1 MENREETSSTPPS
14 RRDSL
19 ANASTLLV
27 ELLQMIFSYYA
38 EYKDLNVRSFFPSRP
53 CWINVTYVCRHWR
66 AAALSCSSLWTSID
80 NVLLTKRWI
89 KAFIE
94 RSNPSLIDVR
104 VRSRFDRLAG
114 VNELVALLTGCT
126 RLRSLHI
133 NAEHETIFEILDAL
147 PSATHLRSFSLSTLG
162 QRNIELPDNLFGGQA
177 PIRELRFF
185 KRHSYFAAPHWLLRG
200 ITHFTSDQEMSFEEL
215 LDALG
220 QMHVLHSFT
229 LERCV
234 LQMWT
239 VTPEPPDD
247 FQIRM
252 PNLMYFTVD
261 VDTGSTIFFAML
273 YRRMVLPDGAKKRI
287 RSHQCANSAY
297 WHSWECWNIP
307 TVPSPIPE
315 VIQAANGFQQVR
327 LSGGLRMGGF
337 RLWTGDGGYDEAE
350 FSFEFSWKF
359 EESDRKVPTF
369 VLNLV
374 PLCDKL
380 GVERVRMLTIV
391 IKRHDRLWS
400 GGSFLWRNLLR
411 KFPAVEELELCV
423 NAVKKLRSEWKP
435 SHAPAVFPKLRSL
448 RVVRGAD
455 STASVADGAED
466 LIAILQRKANQ

>member
-1 MENREETSSTPPS
+1 
-14 RRDSL
+14 
-19 ANASTLLV
+19 
-27 ELLQMIFSYYA
+27 
-38 EYKDLNVRSFFPSRP
+38 
-53 CWINVTYVCRHWR
+53 
-66 AAALSCSSLWTSID
+66 
-80 NVLLTKRWI
+80 
-89 KAFIE
+89 
-94 RSNPSLIDVR
+94 
-104 VRSRFDRLAG
+104 
-114 VNELVALLTGCT
+114 
-126 RLRSLHI
+126 
-133 NAEHETIFEILDAL
+133 
-147 PSATHLRSFSLSTLG
+147 
-162 QRNIELPDNLFGGQA
+162 
-177 PIRELRFF
+177 
-185 KRHSYFAAPHWLLRG
+185 
-200 ITHFTSDQEMSFEEL
+200 MSFEEL

-411 KFPAVEELELCV
+411 KFPL
-423 NAVKKLRSEWKP
+423 
-435 SHAPAVFPKLRSL
+435 HAPAVFPKLRSL

-466 LIAILQRKANQ
+466 LIAILQRKANQSHVLVRTADSLSIGQIALNQKVKASG